1 MKKMKKSII
10 GISVIFMTL
19 GMGILI
25 SCNSGTK
32 SSDNQANSSDAA
44 TKKAV
49 QSQPEANAEAVESHE
64 VDRPGAGPHKGILE
78 EAGEKNHIEMVMN
91 GKDVAFYPCDEMTNP
106 IDANGWTGKAD
117 FMYKDGKSKSIDLM
131 LMDGALTA
139 MGANS
144 GKSFTVVATLT
155 MSGQSISSKF
165 SSEGSIE
172 HNDNDS
178 K

>member
-49 QSQPEANAEAVESHE
+49 QSQPEANTKAEESHE
-64 VDRPGAGPHKGILE
+64 VDKPGAGPHKGILE

-91 GKDVAFYPCDEMTNP
+91 GKDVAFYLCDDLTNP
-106 IDANGWTGKAD
+106 IDVNGWTGKAD
-117 FMYKDGKSKSIDLM
+117 FQYKDGKSKSIDLM
-131 LMDGALTA
+131 MMDGALTA

-144 GKSFTVVATLT
+144 GKSFNVVTTLT
-155 MSGQSISSKF
+155 MNGQSISSKF
-165 SSEGSIE
+165 SNEGSFE
-172 HNDNDS
+172 HNDSNQ